1 MEGLGGD
8 DLYYVHNA
16 NDTIIEA
23 AGAGTDRVLTSV
35 SFVLRGGQSIDA
47 LTPTDYASTTNL
59 HLTGNTLHQSIFGNA
74 GDNILDDGGA
84 GAPDTMEGLDGN
96 DLYYVNNSGDTVIEA
111 ANAGTDRVL
120 TSVSF
125 TLGGEQ
131 SIEALTPTDYHTVT
145 NINLSG
151 NELAQSVIGNA
162 GDNVIAGAA
171 GNDTLE
177 GLGGADTFVFDT
189 ALNAATNVDRI
200 LDFTQGSDLIELDHA
215 IFTALA
221 PANPLPSADF
231 TTGAPTTPDQHIIY
245 NTSTGALSYDDDG
258 SGAHAAVQ
266 FAILSGHPAL
276 ANTDIFVV

>member
-84 GAPDTMEGLDGN
+84 GAPDTMEGLGGN
-96 DLYYVNNSGDTVIEA
+96 DFYYVHNSADTVIEA
-111 ANAGTDRVL
+111 AGAGTDRVL

-125 TLGGEQ
+125 TLGGGQ
-131 SIEALTPTDYHTVT
+131 SIEALTPTNFGDTS
-145 NINLSG
+145 NIALTG
-151 NELAQSVIGNA
+151 NELAQTIYGNA
-162 GDNVIAGAA
+162 GDNVINGGA
-171 GNDTLE
+171 GNDNLE
-177 GLGGADTFVFDT
+177 GFGGSDTFVFNS
-189 ALNAATNVDRI
+189 ALSASGNFDHI
-200 LDFTQGSDLIELDHA
+200 LDFTPGVDHIELA
-215 IFTALA
+215 NSIFTTLA
-221 PANPLPSADF
+221 ASNPLPAADF
-231 TTGAPTTPDQHIIY
+231 TTGAPTTPDQHILY
-245 NTSTGALSYDDDG
+245 NTTTGVLSYDDDG
-258 SGAHAAVQ
+258 NGAHAAVA
-266 FAILSGHPAL
+266 FAVLSGHPAL
-276 ANTDIFVV
+276 ASTDLFVV

>member
-1 MEGLGGD
+1 
-8 DLYYVHNA
+8 
-16 NDTIIEA
+16 
-23 AGAGTDRVLTSV
+23 VL
-35 SFVLRGGQSIDA
+35 
-47 LTPTDYASTTNL
+47 
-59 HLTGNTLHQSIFGNA
+59 
-74 GDNILDDGGA
+74 
-84 GAPDTMEGLDGN
+84 EGLDGN
-96 DLYYVNNSGDTVIEA
+96 DLYYVNNSGDTVLEV

-120 TSVSF
+120 ASVSF
-125 TLGGEQ
+125 TLRGGQ
-131 SIEALTPTDYHTVT
+131 SIEALTPTDYHTTT

-162 GDNVIAGAA
+162 GDNVINGAA

-177 GLGGADTFVFDT
+177 GLGGSDTFVFNS
-189 ALNAATNVDRI
+189 ALSASGNFDRI
-200 LDFTQGSDLIELDHA
+200 LDFTPGVDHIELDHA

-266 FAILSGHPAL
+266 FAVLSGHPAL
-276 ANTDIFVV
+276 TSADLFVV